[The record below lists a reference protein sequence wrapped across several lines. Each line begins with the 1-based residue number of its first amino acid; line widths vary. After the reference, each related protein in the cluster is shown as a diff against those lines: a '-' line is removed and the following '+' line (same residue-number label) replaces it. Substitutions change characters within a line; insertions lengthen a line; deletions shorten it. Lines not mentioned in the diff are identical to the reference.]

1 MGNTKSTWRNGQ
13 LAFYDGST
21 FEIVKPLAPTILYDD
36 FLGTVYNT
44 DIWTALDLNS
54 ATLTVPAAS
63 VGAASIGAVNENAA
77 AGLYGK
83 DDKPWNLDKGFIFE
97 CRMALAVAPTLTTEV
112 GFGVMNDSYGAASM
126 RFLLA
131 DEIAKYAFFGFYLTV
146 GTGLTAVIRT
156 DDGTSD
162 SGIITTATTVALGT
176 HNVYRMDFT
185 DPSNVLFYIDGV
197 GVATGTTFDMSAGA
211 NLMVQPWIAVYKA
224 SDATTSAVGTINWDY
239 IRMWQATR

>member
-1 MGNTKSTWRNGQ
+1 MGTTKSKWRGQQ
-13 LAFYDGST
+13 LAFYDSAT
-21 FEIVKPLAPTILYDD
+21 HETVEPMAPVYFNDD
-36 FLGTVYNT
+36 FLGTAYNG
-44 DIWTALDLNS
+44 DVWTSLDLNS

-77 AGLYGK
+77 AGVYGK
-83 DDKPWNLDKGFIFE
+83 DDKPYNVDKGLIFE

-112 GFGVMNDSYGAASM
+112 GFGLMNDSYGAASM
-126 RFLLA
+126 RFMLA
-131 DEIAKYAFFGFYLTV
+131 DEIAKYAFFGFYLTA

-162 SGIITTATTVALGT
+162 SGIISTATTVTLGT

-185 DPSNVLFYIDGV
+185 DPANVLFYIDGV

-211 NLMVQPWIAVYKA
+211 NLMMQPWIAVYKA

-239 IRMWQATR
+239 IKIWQATR